1 MFTRFLCI
9 FLSHIINVRKLS
21 LIYVTYIRIYVY
33 MCIYIYFFLA
43 QKETNKHI
51 LGSFLQLSRLKIW
64 HCHYCT
70 FGSIPGLQTSSFCG
84 CSNKNV
90 FLIHIWHVFFMLSS
104 SKEPWSLTSA
114 FGKDYVR
121 SSGGL
126 QRRGITYKS
135 GHPGRCLHLSEP
147 SLQVGRSAISHIYL
161 AHMNT
166 PTYIDPLYKEAMI
179 LMVLA
184 SAFPVF

>member
-1 MFTRFLCI
+1 
-9 FLSHIINVRKLS
+9 
-21 LIYVTYIRIYVY
+21 
-33 MCIYIYFFLA
+33 
-43 QKETNKHI
+43 
-51 LGSFLQLSRLKIW
+51 
-64 HCHYCT
+64 
-70 FGSIPGLQTSSFCG
+70 
-84 CSNKNV
+84 
-90 FLIHIWHVFFMLSS
+90 MLSS